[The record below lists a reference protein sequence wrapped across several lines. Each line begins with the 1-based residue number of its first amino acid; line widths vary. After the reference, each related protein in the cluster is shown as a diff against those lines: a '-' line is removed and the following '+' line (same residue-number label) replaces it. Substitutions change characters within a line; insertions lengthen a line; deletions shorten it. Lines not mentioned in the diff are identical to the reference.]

1 MKCRHCGT
9 EIADKALICFRCGAA
24 TTDPVYSAPAAAR
37 RGSRGSLTA
46 TVLALV
52 LLGLPRS
59 LARNRHS
66 CGNSRSRLHFPAPGD
81 ALRPTFLTLSTG
93 VSDCASSHIR

>member
-1 MKCRHCGT
+1 MQCRQCGT
-9 EIADKALICFRCGAA
+9 EIADKALICYRCGAA

-52 LLGLPRS
+52 LLVL
-59 LARNRHS
+59 LALYMGR
-66 CGNSRSRLHFPAPGD
+66 
-81 ALRPTFLTLSTG
+81 LSTG
-93 VSDCASSHIR
+93 ETPRIVTWVAVAIAVVVVGLRAYARRR

>member
-52 LLGLPRS
+52 LLVL
-59 LARNRHS
+59 LALYMGR
-66 CGNSRSRLHFPAPGD
+66 
-81 ALRPTFLTLSTG
+81 LSTG
-93 VSDCASSHIR
+93 EIPRIVTWIAVAIAVVVVGLRTYARRR

>member
-52 LLGLPRS
+52 LLVL
-59 LARNRHS
+59 LALYMGR
-66 CGNSRSRLHFPAPGD
+66 
-81 ALRPTFLTLSTG
+81 LSTG
-93 VSDCASSHIR
+93 ETPRIVTWVAVAIAVVVVGLRAYARRR